1 MIIKNAIC
9 ISLSLLMTG
18 CINFTSPAR
27 SSKLQASSSYWF
39 DYDAS
44 RRGAF
49 LVPDGTKI
57 KICAEPPPDVA
68 LSLVSKLEA
77 DVKKDGIGEAS
88 GKTEFNTTVVKLVER
103 TQMTMLLRE
112 SLYRLCEQSLGQ
124 DFTPAEILKA
134 YEDTVK
140 TAADIAKA
148 DLIKAQESLVKSET
162 VQTLVKQ
169 GKSPVEIQ
177 EFLKH
182 K

>member
-27 SSKLQASSSYWF
+27 SSKLEASSSYWF

-77 DVKKDGIGEAS
+77 DVKKDGVGEVS

-124 DFTPAEILKA
+124 NFTSAEILKA
-134 YEDTVK
+134 YEDTVQA
-140 TAADIAKA
+140 AADIAKT

-162 VQTLVKQ
+162 VQTLVNQ
-169 GKSPVEIQ
+169 GISPVEIQ
-177 EFLKH
+177 ELLERK
-182 K
+182 